1 MATLATKPCYPV
13 QIIKGIGFPAA
24 VRFRQILVT
33 GPPGVG
39 KSTLIRRIGGW
50 SEEGYLDLSQKG
62 WWTSQSLA
70 MRPREIHL
78 GLPFE
83 GHAKSLAVFDPA
95 WLACT
100 TPPALDL
107 GRICLPPPKR
117 FFFST
122 DWRRR
127 YVLEFL
133 LPPAEQVFQWR
144 SERARRATHPV
155 DEHLTPDLVRNQLA
169 VFWEVA
175 AFLHRQGLRI
185 YLREGPDAPPL
196 CFPPI
201 RTDEALREHPHPA
214 LGA

>member
-1 MATLATKPCYPV
+1 MATLAPKPCYPV
-13 QIIKGIGFPAA
+13 QRIKGLAFPAA

-33 GPPGVG
+33 GPPGAG

-50 SEEGYLDLSQKG
+50 SEEGYVDLSQKG
-62 WWTSQSLA
+62 WWTSQALT

-78 GLPFE
+78 GFPFV
-83 GHAKSLAVFDPA
+83 GHAKGLAVFDPE
-95 WLACT
+95 WLACPT
-100 TPPALDL
+100 SPPLDL

-127 YVLEFL
+127 YAFEFL
-133 LPPAEQVFQWR
+133 LPPAEQVFEWR

-155 DEHLTPDLVRNQLA
+155 DEHLTPELVRNQLA
-169 VFWEVA
+169 VYWEVA

-185 YLREGPDAPPL
+185 YFRAGSDAPPL
-196 CFPPI
+196 CLPAAATQDT
-201 RTDEALREHPHPA
+201 RRGQPHPSLDA
-214 LGA
+214 